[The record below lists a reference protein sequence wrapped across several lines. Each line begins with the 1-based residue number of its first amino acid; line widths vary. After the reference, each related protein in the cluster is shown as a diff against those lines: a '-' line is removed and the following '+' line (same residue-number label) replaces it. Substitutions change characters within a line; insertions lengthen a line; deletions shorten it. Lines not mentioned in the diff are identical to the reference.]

1 MTVKQRATLA
11 VAMSMLDDV
20 AGYLDDAPTKA
31 HEQGMATNRDNPTVG
46 GTLGN
51 YASQCG
57 VLQART
63 EHGARQVRAIAQ
75 TLREAFPKVRPF
87 G

>member
-11 VAMSMLDDV
+11 VAMQMLDDV
-20 AGYLDDAPTKA
+20 ASYLDDAPTKA
-31 HEQGMATNRDNPTVG
+31 HEQGMATNAGNATIG

-63 EHGARQVRAIAQ
+63 EHGARQVRAIVQ
-75 TLREAFPKVRPF
+75 TLRQAFPKVRRS